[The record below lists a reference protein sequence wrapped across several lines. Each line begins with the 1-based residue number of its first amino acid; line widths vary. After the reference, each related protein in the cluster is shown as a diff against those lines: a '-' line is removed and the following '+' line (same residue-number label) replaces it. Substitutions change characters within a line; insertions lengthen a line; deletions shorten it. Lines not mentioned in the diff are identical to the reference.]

1 MLAASSTARDI
12 FIPMAHSIMPG
23 MTEPRH
29 HHDDSGK
36 HAVHLALVQ
45 RLRAQSAEIARLAN
59 GLDETSLAATSVPG
73 KWSMKE
79 LICHFR
85 RMETIFTE
93 RIGRMLIEETAI
105 VPYDNPDGDEVFL
118 ALTKR
123 DTSEVLAE
131 YLSERQA
138 LCGTLDGLT
147 PAQWHRKATHPQFQH
162 FDVHF
167 QVEYMAHHEAHHIY
181 QLFQRRVPFGK
192 LPH

>member
-1 MLAASSTARDI
+1 MRRMNEA
-12 FIPMAHSIMPG
+12 
-23 MTEPRH
+23 RH
-29 HHDDSGK
+29 HHDDPGK

-45 RLRAQSAEIARLAN
+45 RLRAQSDEVARLTR
-59 GLDETSLAATSVPG
+59 GLDESALAATSVPG

-85 RMETIFTE
+85 RMESIFVE
-93 RIGRMLIEETAI
+93 RISRMLVEETVI
-105 VPYDNPDGDEVFL
+105 VPYENPDGDEVFV

-123 DTSEVLAE
+123 PAAEVLAE
-131 YLSERQA
+131 YLSERRA
-138 LCGTLDGLT
+138 LCHTLEALT
-147 PAQWHRKATHPQFQH
+147 PAQWHRKAKHPQFQH

-167 QVEYMAHHEAHHIY
+167 QIEYMAHHEAHHIY

>member
-1 MLAASSTARDI
+1 
-12 FIPMAHSIMPG
+12 MPG
-23 MTEPRH
+23 MNETHH

-45 RLRAQSAEIARLAN
+45 RLRAQSADIARLAK
-59 GLDETSLAATSVPG
+59 GLDEKSLAAASVPG

-85 RMETIFTE
+85 RMESIFGE
-93 RIGRMLIEETAI
+93 RIGRMLSEETTIA
-105 VPYDNPDGDEVFL
+105 PYDNPDGDEEFV

-123 DTSEVLAE
+123 PTGDVLDE
-131 YLSERQA
+131 YLSDRHA
-138 LCGTLDGLT
+138 LCGTLEGLT
-147 PAQWHRKATHPQFQH
+147 PAQWHRKAKHPQFQY
-162 FDVHF
+162 FDIHF

>member
-1 MLAASSTARDI
+1 
-12 FIPMAHSIMPG
+12 MPG
-23 MTEPRH
+23 MGDH
-29 HHDDSGK
+29 QHHDK
-36 HAVHLALVQ
+36 HAMHLALVHRLRSQTADVQ
-45 RLRAQSAEIARLAN
+45 RLAS
-59 GLDETSLAATSVPG
+59 GLDEAALATRSLPG

-85 RMETIFTE
+85 RMETIFTD
-93 RIGRMLIEETAI
+93 RITRMLTEEATI
-105 VPYDNPDGDEVFL
+105 VPYDDPDGDEAFI

-123 DTSEVLAE
+123 PATEVLAE
-131 YLSERQA
+131 YVSEREA
-138 LCGTLDGLT
+138 LCRRLESLS
-147 PAQWHRKATHPQFQH
+147 PAQWHRKATHPQFTH

>member
-1 MLAASSTARDI
+1 
-12 FIPMAHSIMPG
+12 MPG
-23 MTEPRH
+23 MASMHH
-29 HHDDSGK
+29 HHDHGDK

-45 RLRAQSAEIARLAN
+45 RLRAQAAEVRRLAA
-59 GLDETSLAATSVPG
+59 GLDEAALATRSVPD

-85 RMETIFTE
+85 RMETIFGE
-93 RIGRMLIEETAI
+93 RFRRMLTEETTI
-105 VPYDNPDGDEVFL
+105 VPYDNPDGDEVFV

-123 DTSEVLAE
+123 PTAEVLAE
-131 YLSERQA
+131 YLSEREA
-138 LCGTLDGLT
+138 LCRRLEGLT
-147 PAQWHRKATHPQFQH
+147 PAEWHRKAKHPQFPH
-162 FDVHF
+162 YDVHF

>member
-1 MLAASSTARDI
+1 MSS
-12 FIPMAHSIMPG
+12 
-23 MTEPRH
+23 H
-29 HHDDSGK
+29 HHDHAHHDK

-45 RLRAQSAEIARLAN
+45 RLRAQAAEVERLAA
-59 GLDETSLAATSVPG
+59 GLDETTLAARGVPD

-85 RMETIFTE
+85 RMETIFGD
-93 RIGRMLIEETAI
+93 RFNRMLTEETTI
-105 VPYDNPDGDEVFL
+105 VPYDDPDGDEIFV
-118 ALTKR
+118 ALTR
-123 DTSEVLAE
+123 RPTIEVLAE
-131 YLSERQA
+131 YLDERET
-138 LCGTLDGLT
+138 LCRRLEGLT
-147 PAQWHRKATHPQFQH
+147 PAEWHRKARHPEFPH